1 MYRIVPIV
9 ARRLGAALGP
19 NWAIGHGNDYQERLS
34 LPRADVRLV
43 GAGLESTQ
51 GRAVRLRASYRI
63 ALVVDAG
70 QGDSAFTALDVAV
83 TSVIA
88 ALHQWQPHG
97 HMPATARLELQGIGE
112 SALLDASVYG
122 YDLVF
127 SLSVVCHGFDPH
139 ATDPLAAHPAPT
151 P

>member
-1 MYRIVPIV
+1 MYRTVPLI
-9 ARRLGAALGP
+9 AQRLGAALGTS
-19 NWAIGHGNDYQERLS
+19 WAIGHGNDYQERLS

-51 GRAVRLRASYRI
+51 GRAVRLRASYQI
-63 ALVVDAG
+63 ALVVEAG
-70 QGDSAFTALDVAV
+70 QGDSAFAALDGAVAA
-83 TSVIA
+83 VIA

-112 SALLDASVYG
+112 SALFDAGVYG
-122 YDLVF
+122 YDLTF
-127 SLSVVCHGFDPH
+127 ALSVVRHGFDPQ
-139 ATDPLAAHPAPT
+139 APDPLAAHPAPT